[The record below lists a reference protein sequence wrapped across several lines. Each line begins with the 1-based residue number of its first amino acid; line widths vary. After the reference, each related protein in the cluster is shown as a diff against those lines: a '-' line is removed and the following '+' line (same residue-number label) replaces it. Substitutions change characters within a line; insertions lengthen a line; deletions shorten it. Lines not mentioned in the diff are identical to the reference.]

1 MLSGS
6 ITHVYHQESVAFNW
20 EAKLSVHETVE
31 ASNPEV
37 VIVERTNWHLRVGAL
52 AAAFFIC
59 VCIFGVEHKESPV
72 WFWITKGIAL
82 FFLLPALIYLLYNL
96 RFQEAAVTL
105 RGTTIRFATM
115 NPWARVSLDVNEI
128 LDCSFEAIPESH
140 QHLILR
146 VSPQCYELH
155 KDSSAWAGTSE
166 GEFRFDMIY
175 TKPSPSKC
183 VHRIREHFKS
193 A

>member
-1 MLSGS
+1 M
-6 ITHVYHQESVAFNW
+6 SVRNKA
-20 EAKLSVHETVE
+20 E
-31 ASNPEV
+31 ASNSEF
-37 VIVERTNWHLRVGAL
+37 VIVERTKWHLRLGTL
-52 AAAFFIC
+52 GAAFFIC
-59 VCIFGVEHKESPV
+59 VCIWGVEYQESPV

-105 RGTTIRFATM
+105 RGTTMRFATM
-115 NPWARVSLDVNEI
+115 NPWARVSLDVNDI
-128 LDCSFEAIPESH
+128 RDCSFEAIPESH

-146 VSPQCYELH
+146 VSPQCYELY

-175 TKPSPSKC
+175 TKPSSSKC

>member
-1 MLSGS
+1 MDH
-6 ITHVYHQESVAFNW
+6 THSAAVNRGVELIFNNP
-20 EAKLSVHETVE
+20 TE
-31 ASNPEV
+31 ASKPV
-37 VIVERTNWHLRVGAL
+37 LVIVERTNWHLYIGAIG
-52 AAAFFIC
+52 AVFFIC
-59 VCIFGVEHKESPV
+59 VCNWGVDATKSPV

-82 FFLLPALIYLLYNL
+82 FILLPVTILLLYNL
-96 RFQEAAVTL
+96 GFQEAAVTF
-105 RGTTIRFATM
+105 RGTTMRFATM
-115 NPWARVSLDVNEI
+115 NPWARVSLDVNDI
-128 LDCSFEAIPESH
+128 RDCSFEAIPESH

-175 TKPSPSKC
+175 TKPSSSKC